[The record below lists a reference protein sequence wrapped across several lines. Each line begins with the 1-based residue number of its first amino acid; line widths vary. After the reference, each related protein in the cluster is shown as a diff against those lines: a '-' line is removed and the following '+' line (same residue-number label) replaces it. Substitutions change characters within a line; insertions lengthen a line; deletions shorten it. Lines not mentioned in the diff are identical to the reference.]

1 MSLTTRII
9 IFVVA
14 VVAFVAAILATA
26 ARAQYA
32 QDSWYEPPT
41 KITVKMHR
49 VTPHHHESKRV
60 KAHHF
65 HARAGAKRLPTPS
78 TKPSARHGSAVQ
90 SRTGS
95 STLPTGAYPL
105 VTEQLYREFVAWC
118 LVEAKQ
124 CILPRNNP

>member
-49 VTPHHHESKRV
+49 VTPHHHAAKRV
-60 KAHHF
+60 KAHHH
-65 HARAGAKRLPTPS
+65 HARAGAKRLPAPS
-78 TKPSARHGSAVQ
+78 TKPSSRHGSAVQ

-105 VTEQLYREFVAWC
+105 ITSQLYQEFITWC
-118 LVEAKQ
+118 VIQALP
-124 CILPRNNP
+124 CILPKGDP

>member
-49 VTPHHHESKRV
+49 VITIMPVPAQSVFLHHQ
-60 KAHHF
+60 
-65 HARAGAKRLPTPS
+65 
-78 TKPSARHGSAVQ
+78 Q
-90 SRTGS
+90 SRLLDTAARCRAEQGVRLS
-95 STLPTGAYPL
+95 RRAPTLS
-105 VTEQLYREFVAWC
+105 
-118 LVEAKQ
+118 
-124 CILPRNNP
+124 LPRNFIRSS